1 MIPCDAERVV
11 IDRIAAFE
19 AERNELPGR
28 IRVGRTVY
36 RVLVDAS
43 NAGEGLLF
51 DLKVG
56 GSRVLLDLQLRDD
69 EAVADL
75 FQS

>member
-1 MIPCDAERVV
+1 MIPRDAERIV
-11 IDRIAAFE
+11 IDRITAFE

-36 RVLVDAS
+36 RMLVDAS
-43 NAGEGLLF
+43 NTGAGLLF

-56 GSRVLLDLQLRDD
+56 GSRVLLDLQLRDN
-69 EAVADL
+69 EAIADV